1 PEITNESV
9 CPVDAK
15 EELLNECESI
25 WQKMEEC
32 QSKLKVQGGKTLP
45 KSDTRLS
52 LLTTRVKALQ
62 AEYNQW
68 QKRTPEI
75 ISNNPDVLL
84 ALGKEELQKT
94 KNDLEMVLSI
104 IQSKNEQLEE
114 DLKREQ
120 QWQEEQEQVV
130 DALNRI
136 EEEMKTQTEQLSRKR
151 ALQQL
156 QNKMLKVKSY
166 KEGLLNALGE
176 FLGEHFPIPEK
187 GASTKKKCPIIIIC
201 INSVKGDKNLFCS
214 FLNLILLVFQ
224 ILIQKLMS
232 TPHDPYVTINDS
244 FWPPYIELLLRYGI
258 ALRHPEDPNRM
269 RLEAFH

>member
-1 PEITNESV
+1 IT
-9 CPVDAK
+9 K
-15 EELLNECESI
+15 EMTPCDLENKKCLYGDFFLLNAYFLLA
-25 WQKMEEC
+25 Q
-32 QSKLKVQGGKTLP
+32 
-45 KSDTRLS
+45 LS

-62 AEYNQW
+62 
-68 QKRTPEI
+68 
-75 ISNNPDVLL
+75 
-84 ALGKEELQKT
+84 LQKT
-94 KNDLEMVLSI
+94 KHDLEMVLSI

-114 DLKREQ
+114 DL
-120 QWQEEQEQVV
+120 
-130 DALNRI
+130 
-136 EEEMKTQTEQLSRKR
+136 KR

-187 GASTKKKCPIIIIC
+187 GGITKKKIK
-201 INSVKGDKNLFCS
+201 VYLFCS

-269 RLEAFH
+269 RLEAFHM

>member
-1 PEITNESV
+1 MNLIEFLSCTISFYSIATQHTSRNASF
-9 CPVDAK
+9 
-15 EELLNECESI
+15 LLA
-25 WQKMEEC
+25 Q
-32 QSKLKVQGGKTLP
+32 
-45 KSDTRLS
+45 LS

-62 AEYNQW
+62 
-68 QKRTPEI
+68 
-75 ISNNPDVLL
+75 
-84 ALGKEELQKT
+84 LQKT

-114 DLKREQ
+114 DL
-120 QWQEEQEQVV
+120 
-130 DALNRI
+130 
-136 EEEMKTQTEQLSRKR
+136 KR

-187 GASTKKKCPIIIIC
+187 GGSTKKK
-201 INSVKGDKNLFCS
+201 LFCS

-224 ILIQKLMS
+224 ILIQQLMS

-269 RLEAFH
+269 RLEAFHM